1 LPRMSRLTYVPLFHN
16 ALPLYFVA
24 HSTHAVMPG
33 SGPLTIGAVLAVYGL
48 GIYFVSGSLSTNKQ
62 AVFLLPISV
71 LTQAIRPAATGT
83 DSAMIWGSTLFLC
96 AM

>member
-16 ALPLYFVA
+16 APPLYFVA
-24 HSTHAVMPG
+24 HSTQAVMPG
-33 SGPLTIGAVLAVYGL
+33 SGPSTIGAVLAVYGL

-62 AVFLLPISV
+62 AVLLLPTSV
-71 LTQAIRPAATGT
+71 LIHAITPAATGT
-83 DSAMIWGSTLFLC
+83 DSAMICGSTLFLW